1 MRSTYVVTYDICE
14 PKRLRQV
21 FRLMRGY
28 GDHLQLSVFRCELS
42 ARERVE
48 LISKISKTI
57 KHDEDQV
64 LFFSLGPAGGVRT
77 EEIYYVGRVYQHEQ
91 HAAVVI

>member
-1 MRSTYVVTYDICE
+1 
-14 PKRLRQV
+14 
-21 FRLMRGY
+21 
-28 GDHLQLSVFRCELS
+28 
-42 ARERVE
+42 
-48 LISKISKTI
+48 
-57 KHDEDQV
+57 